1 MQGSGPLGRCHEL
14 LHEEIMNLKKQLSL
28 VTQRLTEA
36 EENVKATL
44 LATSWKK
51 LLFVKRFCS
60 AESSQKAN
68 ALIPIQE
75 SRKKA
80 VPPEA

>member
-1 MQGSGPLGRCHEL
+1 
-14 LHEEIMNLKKQLSL
+14 MNLKKQLSL

-36 EENVKATL
+36 EESVKATL

-51 LLFVKRFCS
+51 LLFVKRFCD

-75 SRKKA
+75 SREKA